1 MDMLPFDPSVAMNQN
16 SISGLSKAQDMA
28 ANAKGEEKARKA
40 AQEFEAVFLTQI
52 LETMYSGIEP
62 NPTFGGGNAEKL
74 FRSMINEKTAQS
86 MAKNGGIGLA
96 DAVYT
101 EIIRLQEM

>member
-1 MDMLPFDPSVAMNQN
+1 MDMLPFDPTVAMAQN
-16 SISGLSKAQDMA
+16 SANGLSKAQDMA
-28 ANAKGEEKARKA
+28 KNAMTDEKARKA

-52 LETMYSGIEP
+52 LETMYSGLEP
-62 NPTFGGGNAEKL
+62 NPMFGGGNAEKL

-96 DAVYT
+96 DAVYS

>member
-1 MDMLPFDPSVAMNQN
+1 MEMLPFDPSIAMAQS
-16 SISGLSKAQDMA
+16 SINGLSKAQDMA
-28 ANAKGEEKARKA
+28 KNAMSEEKAREA

-52 LETMYSGIEP
+52 LETMYAGVEP
-62 NPTFGGGNAEKL
+62 DSLTGGGNAEKL

-96 DAVYT
+96 DAVYRQ
-101 EIIRLQEM
+101 IIRLQEM

>member
-1 MDMLPFDPSVAMNQN
+1 MEMLPFDPSIAMTQN
-16 SISGLSKAQDMA
+16 GINGLSKAQDMA
-28 ANAKGEEKARKA
+28 KNAVTDEKARKA

-52 LETMYSGIEP
+52 LETMYSGLEP
-62 NPTFGGGNAEKL
+62 NPMFGGGNAEKL

-96 DAVYT
+96 DAVYS

>member
-1 MDMLPFDPSVAMNQN
+1 MDMLPFDPSIAMTQN
-16 SISGLSKAQDMA
+16 GINGLNKAQDMA
-28 ANAKGEEKARKA
+28 ANAMSEDKARKA

-52 LETMYSGIEP
+52 LETMYAGVEP
-62 NPTFGGGNAEKL
+62 DPTFGGGNAEKL

-96 DAVYT
+96 DAVYA

>member
-1 MDMLPFDPSVAMNQN
+1 MDALPFDPSAAMAQN
-16 SISGLSKAQDMA
+16 SISGLSKAQTMA
-28 ANAKGEEKARKA
+28 RNAMTEEKAREA

-62 NPTFGGGNAEKL
+62 NETFGGGNAEKI

-96 DAVYT
+96 DAVYA

>member
-1 MDMLPFDPSVAMNQN
+1 MEMLPFDPSIAMTQ
-16 SISGLSKAQDMA
+16 SGIDGLKKATDRA
-28 ANAKGEEKARKA
+28 ANAMSDEKARKA

-52 LETMYSGIEP
+52 LETMYAGIDP
-62 NPTFGGGNAEKL
+62 NPMFGGGNAEKL

-96 DAVYT
+96 DAVYS